1 MSKKAKY
8 GMLGAVILAMV
19 VAAAVCFFS
28 FRGGRYV
35 SSLPADM
42 QAVARVDARTLQKK
56 IALPIAKQQ
65 QSELEHSGIDF
76 THPLYAFVDGHDS
89 PGVLLRMTV
98 AWCVDRSRSRRWG
111 RCVGRW

>member
-42 QAVARVDARTLQKK
+42 LSL
-56 IALPIAKQQ
+56 IHI
-65 QSELEHSGIDF
+65 
-76 THPLYAFVDGHDS
+76 
-89 PGVLLRMTV
+89 
-98 AWCVDRSRSRRWG
+98 
-111 RCVGRW
+111 

>member
-1 MSKKAKY
+1 MSRKAKY

-42 QAVARVDARTLQKK
+42 QAVARVDAKTL
-56 IALPIAKQQ
+56 
-65 QSELEHSGIDF
+65 
-76 THPLYAFVDGHDS
+76 
-89 PGVLLRMTV
+89 R
-98 AWCVDRSRSRRWG
+98 
-111 RCVGRW
+111 VGA